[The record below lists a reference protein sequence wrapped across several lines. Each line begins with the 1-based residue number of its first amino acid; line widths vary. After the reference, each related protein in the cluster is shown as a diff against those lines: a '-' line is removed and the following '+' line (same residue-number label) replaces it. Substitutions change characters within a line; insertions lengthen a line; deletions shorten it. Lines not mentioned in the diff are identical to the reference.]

1 MSKVDVHFHKIQEA
15 VKDALAN
22 DVRVHIGGSPAVIQV
37 TRGTESKSFTTM
49 YVDGDYKTGL
59 LVPVEL
65 NPQGMKPL
73 NNSQHQ
79 FTGNTCSKCFMAM
92 MIRTGSCETCVNCGD
107 TSSCG

>member
-1 MSKVDVHFHKIQEA
+1 MVSKVDVHYNRIVEA
-15 VKDALAN
+15 VNAALN
-22 DVRVHIGGSPAVIQV
+22 DGVRVHVGGHLVQV
-37 TRGTESKSFTTM
+37 TRGTESKTFTTM
-49 YVDGDYKTGL
+49 YVDGNYTTGTL
-59 LVPVEL
+59 ISVPVA
-65 NPQGMKPL
+65 GKSVPL